1 MGFNITSNSSD
12 DAGNNRLLLRLL
24 NPPSIVVNVIVGKK
38 PVNAYVQVFAVLPPG
53 HNESLIEVWNGTATN
68 GGVVR
73 IPITVLSKIASEWVV
88 KGYGNEGVGIEV
100 VATYVNG
107 TTVYYDMMFTAY
119 EPSTLLSTMN
129 NPMLSMARLNYMIV
143 SLNLTNTYQ
152 LTKTLIKPQV
162 PTPPAPL
169 RCWWVNIASKSWQ
182 TPIIKIPIA
191 WVYDNVP
198 NYLGGT
204 LGAYST
210 QTTTATVYFYAS
222 VGLAQGG
229 STSVT
234 YKFIGYSTYTNSS
247 NWNQLAFGKI
257 QPTAPKCWFS
267 VSKWYNRGSP
277 HYNYT
282 V

>member
-1 MGFNITSNSSD
+1 MIIMHSSLKVWVSISLLIVVMTLAITAYSL
-12 DAGNNRLLLRLL
+12 GYLT
-24 NPPSIVVNVIVGKK
+24 PPSIVVNVIVGKK

-222 VGLAQGG
+222 VGLAREARHQLP
-229 STSVT
+229 TSSLDIQRT
-234 YKFIGYSTYTNSS
+234 QIPQIGIN
-247 NWNQLAFGKI
+247 
-257 QPTAPKCWFS
+257 
-267 VSKWYNRGSP
+267 
-277 HYNYT
+277 
-282 V
+282 